1 MRAHGALGYSR
12 EVDLGDRVRDLMG
25 LRIADG
31 TTDVMRMTVVREK
44 YGYDLWSMA
53 VKSYQDDSPDA
64 IEPTQKNAYEQ
75 TFDLVV
81 PE

>member
-1 MRAHGALGYSR
+1 MGYSR

-44 YGYDLWSMA
+44 YGFDLWEMSVRGYSVA
-53 VKSYQDDSPDA
+53 P
-64 IEPTQKNAYEQ
+64 P
-75 TFDLVV
+75 
-81 PE
+81 